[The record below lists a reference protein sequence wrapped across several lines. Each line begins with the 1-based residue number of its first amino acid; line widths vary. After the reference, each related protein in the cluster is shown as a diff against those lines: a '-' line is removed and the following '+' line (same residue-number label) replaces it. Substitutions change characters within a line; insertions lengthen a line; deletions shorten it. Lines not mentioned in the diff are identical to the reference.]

1 MNLRKIRGGRI
12 LRFHAYC
19 DLLWQEER
27 AR

>member
-1 MNLRKIRGGRI
+1 MNERKIRGGRM
-12 LRFHAYC
+12 LRFHTYC